1 MTVNLAVATA
11 LNATAVAGVLSNFG
25 IVLGGS
31 GDDVLRANPLMPT
44 VLIGGDGN
52 DQLFGGNVRDILVGG
67 LGSDTLLG
75 GPGEDILIA
84 GRTSHDSNIAAWI
97 ALQSEWVNTTRSFA
111 SRVSNLRG
119 VTTGGLNGSVYLR
132 VDTVFGDS
140 DAVDSLTGN
149 ESSTAI
155 NYHSDWFWAEASDV
169 INDLATR
176 GVRADLRDTAAS

>member
-11 LNATAVAGVLSNFG
+11 GNATAIAGVLSNIG

-31 GDDVLRANPLMPT
+31 GNDVLRANPLMPS
-44 VLIGGDGN
+44 VLVGGDGN
-52 DQLFGGNVRDILVGG
+52 DQLFGSNVRDILVGG
-67 LGSDTLLG
+67 LGSDTLVG

-84 GRTSHDSNIAAWI
+84 GRTSHDASVDAWL
-97 ALQSEWVNTTRSFA
+97 ALQSEWANTTRSFA

-119 VTTGGLNGSVYLR
+119 ATSGGLNGNAYLR
-132 VDTVFGDS
+132 VDSVFGDS

-149 ESSTAI
+149 ESPTAI

-169 INDLATR
+169 IHDLATR
-176 GVRADLRDTAAS
+176 GVRADLRDTPSP